1 MNSALFFLQKAL
13 AAASS
18 FGFASAA
25 YLRLPLVLVELFLP
39 EFKSSSPHQL
49 KKTPVRGVSFNW
61 RRGRDSNSGRARTL
75 DGFQDRCIKPLCHLS
90 MDL

>member
-1 MNSALFFLQKAL
+1 MISALFLRKAL

-49 KKTPVRGVSFNW
+49 KKN
-61 RRGRDSNSGRARTL
+61 ARK
-75 DGFQDRCIKPLCHLS
+75 GHFF
-90 MDL
+90 